1 MTGKLEGDIKLSRN
15 IEKLVNE
22 GVRRRK
28 KPIGKG
34 AVNNQ
39 LYLWNDGIV
48 PYETDSVFGE
58 CDFRIHYFDNRLYPV
73 SVTLTYCK
81 YIQTCN

>member
-22 GVRRRK
+22 GVRKRK
-28 KPIGKG
+28 KSIGKG
-34 AVNNQ
+34 AVNNE

-58 CDFRIHYFDNRLYPV
+58 CDFPIHNFDNRFYPV
-73 SVTLTYCK
+73 SVI
-81 YIQTCN
+81 YIYTV

>member
-1 MTGKLEGDIKLSRN
+1 MTGKLEDDIKLSRN

-22 GVRRRK
+22 GVRKRK
-28 KPIGKG
+28 KPIGKE

-39 LYLWNDGIV
+39 LYLWNDAIV

-58 CDFRIHYFDNRLYPV
+58 CDFPILYFDNRFYPV
-73 SVTLTYCK
+73 SVI
-81 YIQTCN
+81 YIYTV

>member
-15 IEKLVNE
+15 IERLVNE
-22 GVRRRK
+22 GVRKQK

-34 AVNNQ
+34 AVNNE

-58 CDFRIHYFDNRLYPV
+58 CDFAIHYFDNRFYTV
-73 SVTLTYCK
+73 SVIHIYTG
-81 YIQTCN
+81 